1 MDWWITQDGD
11 EYCRELYE
19 RHYSCYHYRD
29 GRTRK
34 WFVGPGQHIVL
45 RTYEADALFVWRFSK
60 FPMSGQTG
68 VNCAVFRN
76 ESKKQSSDLIRQAD
90 AVANFLWPHQR
101 RYTFVNAKKIRS
113 INPGYCFK
121 RAGWS
126 TVGKTQ
132 KGLIIL
138 ANNNVR

>member
-29 GRTRK
+29 GRTPK
-34 WFVGPGQHIVL
+34 WFVGPGEHVVL
-45 RTYEADALFVWRFSK
+45 RTYKADALFVWRFSK

>member
-1 MDWWITQDGD
+1 M
-11 EYCRELYE
+11 
-19 RHYSCYHYRD
+19 
-29 GRTRK
+29 
-34 WFVGPGQHIVL
+34 GPGEHVVL

-76 ESKKQSSDLIRQAD
+76 ESSKQSSDLIRQAD
-90 AVANFLWPHQR
+90 SIAAFLWPSQR
-101 RYTFVNAKKIRS
+101 HYTFVNAEKIRS
-113 INPGYCFK
+113 ANPGYCFK
-121 RAGWS
+121 QAGWS